1 MQLPRTAD
9 VVIIGGGII
18 GCASAFFLH
27 RAGLRCVI
35 VERLPTLAGLATAQ
49 SMEAMRAQFVEPENL
64 AMMSESIAFYKRFGA
79 ETGLGEP
86 DEPYDIGLRQ
96 QGYLFLTTQ
105 ADGPTRFRRRVA
117 DQHALG
123 LTDVEYL
130 APNEIRRRFPFV
142 TGDVTAA
149 TFRAQDGWLSAN
161 EATLGFA
168 AASRA
173 TQALGVTVTGFRRND
188 RGSDR
193 RGVSGVETDAGPIDA
208 GVVIVAAGPYSQRV
222 AALAGV
228 DLPLVNLRRHRV
240 TIGGHPLIP
249 QGAPMTIDQDTGA
262 HWRPESGGAALAWAQ
277 SHEQPMEP
285 VDHVRPNPEFPF
297 EVLEGVSR
305 LCAFWEDVAGTLKK
319 NQVHLGAG
327 QYTLTPDDRP
337 IIGPHEALP
346 GLYFNCGYGGHGVM
360 AAPGG
365 GRLLADLVTGEV
377 ADRDN
382 PFSHRRLASL
392 EFAAHQRLL

>member
-27 RAGLRCVI
+27 RAGLHPVI
-35 VERLPTLAGLATAQ
+35 VERLQTLASLATAQ

-64 AMMSESIAFYKRFGA
+64 AMMSESIAFYERFGE
-79 ETGLGEP
+79 ETGLNDAQGREY
-86 DEPYDIGLRQ
+86 EIGLRQ

-105 ADGPTRFRRRVA
+105 EDGPDRFKGRVA
-117 DQHALG
+117 EQHTLG
-123 LTDVEYL
+123 LADVEYL
-130 APNEIRRRFPFV
+130 GPEEVRRRFPFV
-142 TGDVTAA
+142 TGEITAA
-149 TFRAQDGWLSAN
+149 TYRAKDGWLSAN
-161 EATLGFA
+161 EAAYGFA
-168 AASRA
+168 TASRA
-173 TQALGVTVTGFRRND
+173 IQALGVTVTGFRRNEQ
-188 RGSDR
+188 
-193 RGVSGVETDAGPIDA
+193 GVIGVETDAGPIDA
-208 GVVIVAAGPYSQRV
+208 GAVVLAAGPYSKRL
-222 AALAGV
+222 AALLGM

-285 VDHVRPNPEFPF
+285 VDHVKPNPDFPF

-305 LCAFWEDVAGTLKK
+305 LCAFWEEVAGSLKK

-337 IIGPHEALP
+337 IIGPHRRRS
-346 GLYFNCGYGGHGVM
+346 GGCILTAGT
-360 AAPGG
+360 AGTA
-365 GRLLADLVTGEV
+365 
-377 ADRDN
+377 
-382 PFSHRRLASL
+382 
-392 EFAAHQRLL
+392 

>member
-27 RAGLRCVI
+27 RAGLRPVI

-64 AMMSESIAFYKRFGA
+64 AMMAESIAFYERFGE
-79 ETGLGEP
+79 ETGLGPGYE
-86 DEPYDIGLRQ
+86 IGLHQ
-96 QGYLFLTTQ
+96 QGYLFLSTQ
-105 ADGPTRFRRRVA
+105 EDGPQRFRQRVA
-117 DQHALG
+117 AQQALG
-123 LTDVEYL
+123 LADVEYL
-130 APNEIRRRFPFV
+130 EPDEVRRRFPYV

-149 TFRAQDGWLSAN
+149 TFRGRDGWISAN
-161 EATLGFA
+161 EAAYGFA
-168 AASRA
+168 TAAGA
-173 TQALGVTVTGFRRND
+173 LQALGVTALDFHRNGD
-188 RGSDR
+188 R
-193 RGVSGVETDAGPIDA
+193 VVGVETDAGSIDA
-208 GVVIVAAGPYSQRV
+208 GAVVLAAGPYSKRL
-222 AALAGV
+222 AALLGV

-249 QGAPMTIDQDTGA
+249 QDAPMTIDQDTGA

-285 VDHVRPNPEFPF
+285 VDHVRPNPDFPF
-297 EVLEGVSR
+297 EVLEGVAR
-305 LCAFWEDVAGTLKK
+305 LCDFWNDVAGSLKK
-319 NQVHLGAG
+319 HQVHLGAG

-337 IIGPHEALP
+337 VIGPHDQLS

-365 GRLLADLVTGEV
+365 GRLLADLLTGRLSDQDNAFTYHRLSRLEV
-377 ADRDN
+377 
-382 PFSHRRLASL
+382 
-392 EFAAHQRLL
+392 AAHQRLL